1 MHFYS
6 FFYDLPFVILLLMK
20 LLLLL
25 QLSQMQ
31 HPVPHS
37 LSRAIYWLLMLL
49 LLWVSKFCRKE
60 SYIYYFCIER
70 INIMYIYVISSH
82 EIIDVPCKFS
92 IPSIIMSISSSSS
105 SCCCCNG
112 GSPASASAKSVI
124 FKLFIYLCINIFNVN
139 NKNSYIVMY
148 TVYNRAVTE

>member
-20 LLLLL
+20 LLMLL

-31 HPVPHS
+31 HPGTHS
-37 LSRAIYWLLMLL
+37 SSRAI
-49 LLWVSKFCRKE
+49 LWVSKFCRKE

-124 FKLFIYLCINIFNVN
+124 FKLFIYLCINTFNVN
-139 NKNSYIVMY
+139 NKNSI
-148 TVYNRAVTE
+148 